1 VSTKRG
7 TVLVARTDLFALA
20 DVDFHGGWW
29 WSSDRPA
36 EVHLLVDS
44 VEWVIGRDLLSRGVR
59 GRVGEGDVQ
68 LCPSSPGLWV
78 RLSSPH
84 GEVLLWGSLRVAED
98 FLARTWR
105 ACPRWVESARVSAA
119 LDAFLMDVEAQR

>member
-1 VSTKRG
+1 MST
-7 TVLVARTDLFALA
+7 THVLVARTDLFVHA
-20 DVDFHGGWW
+20 DGGFHGQWW

-36 EVHLLVDS
+36 EVHLVVDS

-68 LCPSSPGLWV
+68 LCPSKPGLWV

-84 GEVLLWGSLRVAED
+84 GEVLLQGSLRVAEG
-98 FLARTWR
+98 FLDTTWV
-105 ACPRWVESARVSAA
+105 ACPRWVESERVDAA
-119 LDAFLMDVEAQR
+119 LDAFLTDVGARP

>member
-1 VSTKRG
+1 MT
-7 TVLVARTDLFALA
+7 ARVVRSDLFVHA
-20 DVDFHGGWW
+20 DGEFHGQWW

-36 EVHLLVDS
+36 EVHLVVDS

-68 LCPSSPGLWV
+68 LCPSRPGLWV

-84 GEVLLWGSLRVAED
+84 GEVLLQGSLRVAED
-98 FLARTWR
+98 FLARTWV
-105 ACPRWVESARVSAA
+105 ACPRWVESARVDAA
-119 LDAFLMDVEAQR
+119 LDAFLTEVGARP